1 MAKSA
6 IDYKDDLLLA
16 ISPLLIILLAFGGRW
31 SILAA
36 CVGGTICYIFDIIGV
51 AEVKWCK
58 WYPMVTGR

>member
-51 AEVKWCK
+51 AEV
-58 WYPMVTGR
+58 M